1 LVAGTATVLPRC
13 SRSPWPEQ
21 SLSPFVK
28 LGWGKGSGWIQLGVS
43 RSGTLA
49 IAPFG
54 QYSGSPERGCVRR
67 RRGPRDV
74 KE

>member
-1 LVAGTATVLPRC
+1 MFTVTVARAILVTICEIG
-13 SRSPWPEQ
+13 
-21 SLSPFVK
+21 
-28 LGWGKGSGWIQLGVS
+28 LGERLGMDQLGVS

-49 IAPFG
+49 VAPFG
-54 QYSGSPERGCVRR
+54 RYSGSPERGCVHR

>member
-1 LVAGTATVLPRC
+1 VTICEIG
-13 SRSPWPEQ
+13 
-21 SLSPFVK
+21 
-28 LGWGKGSGWIQLGVS
+28 LGERLGMDQLGVS

-49 IAPFG
+49 VAPFG
-54 QYSGSPERGCVRR
+54 RYSGSPERGCVHR